1 MARTNNLTD
10 FLTDVADAIKN
21 KKGDDTPILASEF
34 DTEIT
39 NLPSGGSSSVVLDG
53 TMKFQGSTFSTLPE
67 WLANANGWD
76 NYTTM
81 DYMFY
86 DCKSLTTIPLIDMS
100 KVTNMNHMFY
110 DCKSLTTIPLIDTS
124 NVTNMNQMFYDCKS
138 LTTIPLIDTSK
149 VTSMQSMFLNCKSLT
164 TIPLI
169 DTSKV
174 TTMESLVYGCKFL
187 TNESLD
193 NILQMCINASLYTK
207 EKVLT
212 SMGLNSNYYP
222 ATTIQSLPHYQDFI
236 NAGWTIGY

>member
-34 DTEIT
+34 DTEIN
-39 NLPSGGSSSVVLDG
+39 NLPSGSSSVVLDG

-76 NYTTM
+76 NYTNM
-81 DYMFY
+81 SDMFMN
-86 DCKSLTTIPLIDMS
+86 CMSLTTIPL
-100 KVTNMNHMFY
+100 F
-110 DCKSLTTIPLIDTS
+110 DTS
-124 NVTNMNQMFYDCKS
+124 NVTNMNDMFMNCRFLTTIPLFDTSNVTTVASMFMNCRS
-138 LTTIPLIDTSK
+138 LTTIPLFDTSN
-149 VTSMQSMFLNCKSLT
+149 VTNMNDMFRICRS
-164 TIPLI
+164 
-169 DTSKV
+169 
-174 TTMESLVYGCKFL
+174 L

-193 NILQMCINASLYTK
+193 NILQMCINASLYT
-207 EKVLT
+207 EKKDLT
-212 SMGLNSNYYP
+212 TMGLTSNYYP